1 MTGKI
6 IMPNG
11 GTKMKKRYVF
21 VAASLLFLFTGVI
34 VAYQH
39 FSKQEPEVINAA
51 ASYVTDIDD
60 PRKLSGFTSDIF
72 IGKVVEKSGSN
83 PTGAIPETR
92 FDVQVIETLKGK
104 AAGQVT
110 VNQQA
115 GYDENGDFFTI
126 DGDRMLIPGK
136 IYLFATVYDS
146 VHDWYTLVPNAGDV
160 PLTVKEEVSASG
172 DGDIVFDESSQK
184 AIEEMKRGI
193 ENEIPFEPGNR

>member
-1 MTGKI
+1 M
-6 IMPNG
+6 
-11 GTKMKKRYVF
+11 
-21 VAASLLFLFTGVI
+21 
-34 VAYQH
+34 
-39 FSKQEPEVINAA
+39 
-51 ASYVTDIDD
+51 
-60 PRKLSGFTSDIF
+60 
-72 IGKVVEKSGSN
+72 
-83 PTGAIPETR
+83 
-92 FDVQVIETLKGK
+92 IETLKGK
-104 AAGQVT
+104 AVGQVT

-193 ENEIPFEPGNR
+193 ENEIPFEPGTGSMVSLMRKGVRASFLTPFLFWPVGYFLSSSFIFRYSSSLIS

>member
-11 GTKMKKRYVF
+11 GTDMKKRHVIV
-21 VAASLLFLFTGVI
+21 VALLFLFTGVI
-34 VAYQH
+34 VVYQH
-39 FSKQEPEVINAA
+39 ISKQKPEVINAA
-51 ASYVTDIDD
+51 ASYVTDIND
-60 PRKLSGFTSDIF
+60 PRKLSGFSSDIF

-92 FDVQVIETLKGK
+92 LDVQVIETLKGK
-104 AAGQVT
+104 AAGKVM

-115 GYDENGDFFTI
+115 GFDENGDFFTI
-126 DGDRMLIPGK
+126 DGDRMLIPGN

-160 PLTVKEEVSASG
+160 PLTVKEEVSTTG
-172 DGDIVFDESSQK
+172 DGDMVFDEASQK

-193 ENEIPFEPGNR
+193 ENEIPFEPGSR

>member
-11 GTKMKKRYVF
+11 GTDMKKRHVIV
-21 VAASLLFLFTGVI
+21 VALLFLFTGVI
-34 VAYQH
+34 VVYQH
-39 FSKQEPEVINAA
+39 ISKQKPEVINAA
-51 ASYVTDIDD
+51 ASYVTDIND
-60 PRKLSGFTSDIF
+60 PRKLSGFSSDIF

-104 AAGQVT
+104 AVGKVM

-115 GYDENGDFFTI
+115 GFDENGDFFTI
-126 DGDRMLIPGK
+126 DGDRMLIPGN

-160 PLTVKEEVSASG
+160 PLTVKEEVSTTG
-172 DGDIVFDESSQK
+172 DGDMVFDEASQK

-193 ENEIPFEPGNR
+193 ENEIPFEPGSR